1 VHQHHLP
8 LPTQSSTYL
17 RVRVIPCGGM
27 KEEELK
33 DEGERRK
40 VGEEATNATVQDLD
54 VSQLSMVERLRRE
67 K

>member
-1 VHQHHLP
+1 
-8 LPTQSSTYL
+8 
-17 RVRVIPCGGM
+17 M